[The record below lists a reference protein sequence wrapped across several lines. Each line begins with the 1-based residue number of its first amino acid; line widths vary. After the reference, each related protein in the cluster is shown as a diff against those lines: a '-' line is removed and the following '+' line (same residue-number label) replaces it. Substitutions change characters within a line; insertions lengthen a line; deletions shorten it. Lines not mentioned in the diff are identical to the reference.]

1 VRIHIVFIS
10 AVALVGLAF
19 TTPAF
24 ADTTLLSSLDLVG
37 TSTFLKNGTLR
48 LTNNT
53 VVTTSPSPA
62 GAAWTPTQ
70 YNVAGGFSVNFQ
82 FQFTDPCLVGLPTC
96 AVSNGHGGD
105 GIAFLIQNSPQG
117 TSAIGV
123 GAGGMG
129 FLGIPDSVA
138 VMLDTY
144 QNVGNPDSYGD
155 PSNNYIA
162 VNTRGSSFNT
172 PHHFCTYV
180 PSAGAYELTAN
191 EADPSDLIRS
201 SFSPYCSAD
210 PTLAM
215 TGFVTGTGPA
225 GSLPGVTGFPALTKD
240 MDNGDVYDLNVV
252 YTGSVLDIYL
262 DSVLVLA
269 ANVNLAAEVG
279 GPDAYLGF
287 TAGTQNAFQN
297 QDILSFSETTI
308 PEPAWGQLWV
318 PLAMILAAA
327 LARKWRRSKV

>member
-1 VRIHIVFIS
+1 MRIHIVFIS

-24 ADTTLLSSLDLVG
+24 ADTTLLSTLDLVG

-53 VVTTSPSPA
+53 VVTGPPSPA

-70 YNVAGGFSVNFQ
+70 YNVAAPFSANFQ
-82 FQFTDPCLVGLPTC
+82 FQFTDPCLTGLPTC
-96 AVSNGHGGD
+96 ANDNGHGGD

-144 QNVGNPDSYGD
+144 QNASPPYYGD

-162 VNTRGSSFNT
+162 INTQGSSFNT
-172 PHHFCTYV
+172 AHHFCTKV
-180 PSAGAYELTAN
+180 TSTGAYELTAS
-191 EADPSDLIRS
+191 EAYPSDLNGS
-201 SFSPYCSAD
+201 SFSPYCAAD

-225 GSLPGVTGFPALTKD
+225 GSKPGVTGFPALTKD

-262 DSVLVLA
+262 DSALVLA

-327 LARKWRRSKV
+327 LARRWRRSKV

>member
-1 VRIHIVFIS
+1 VRIQILFIF
-10 AVALVGLAF
+10 AVSILALASTRPALAEII
-19 TTPAF
+19 P
-24 ADTTLLSSLDLVG
+24 LSSLDLVG
-37 TSTFLKNGTLR
+37 SSQILSPSGTLR

-53 VVTTSPSPA
+53 VVTGLPSPA

-70 YNVAGGFSVNFQ
+70 FNVAAPFSANFQ
-82 FQFTDPCLVGLPTC
+82 FQFTDPTGHLD
-96 AVSNGHGGD
+96 NGNGGD
-105 GIAFLIQNSPQG
+105 GIAFVIQNSPQG

-129 FLGIPDSVA
+129 FLGIQDSVA

-144 QNVGNPDSYGD
+144 QNASPPYYGD

-162 VNTRGSSFNT
+162 INTRGSSFNT

-180 PSAGAYELTAN
+180 PSAGAYELTAS
-191 EADPSDLIRS
+191 EDTPSDLIGS
-201 SFSPYCSAD
+201 SFSPDCSAD

-215 TGFVTGTGPA
+215 TGFVTGTGPT
-225 GSLPGVTGFPALTKD
+225 GSLPGVAGFPALSVD
-240 MDNGDVYDLNVV
+240 MDNGDVYDLGVV

-262 DSVLVLA
+262 NSVLVLA
-269 ANVNLAAEVG
+269 ANINLAAEVG

-287 TAGTQNAFQN
+287 TGGTQNAFQN
-297 QDILSFSETTI
+297 QDIVSFSETTI

-318 PLAMILAAA
+318 PLAMLLLAA
-327 LARKWRRSKV
+327 LARKLLRSTA